1 MASLQSPVVLLQQAF
16 EQYAQRTALL
26 DAQGAMSY
34 GELGGQVN
42 ALALALRA
50 RLGTSPQVVALCAG
64 NHRDH
69 LLAMLAIF
77 MAGHIWVPLN
87 PRNSAA
93 LNSKQAQRVRAS
105 LVISD
110 AAYLDRF
117 ELTTE
122 TWLCAG
128 EHHAYE
134 TIRQQLQA
142 YLGQSL
148 AALNDNLDAP
158 MSIKFTGGTTGEPKG
173 VIQSQR
179 TIAAVVENLQAVFNF
194 SQDDV
199 NLSVAPLSHGAFH
212 LLLPIF
218 AVGAMHKI
226 VAPKPAPILA
236 ALREDCSISF
246 MPPTLIY
253 KLMAE
258 TGVSSMLFPK
268 LRQLIYSAAPMP
280 PEKIRQAQGVFG
292 PVLATFYGQVEAPVT
307 ISALSAAEMQ
317 DEKNLASVGK
327 PCMHAEVRIDGAKKA
342 GDNGE
347 ILARGAMLMAEYFEA
362 PEKTAETIRD
372 GWLYTG
378 DIGYLDERGYLF
390 INGRAKE
397 MIISG
402 GFNIYPGEV
411 EKIILQ
417 FSAVAECLVFG
428 VDDEYWGEHLEV
440 AVVAELGKIIDQGVV
455 AQALRDQLGAIY
467 VPKHWHLLSELP
479 RNPVGKVVRREVKQ
493 LLMNKTQEAG
503 E

>member
-1 MASLQSPVVLLQQAF
+1 MALSLPSPLTILQQAF
-16 EQYAQRTALL
+16 ENHAARTALV
-26 DAQGAMSY
+26 DAQGAMTY
-34 GELGGQVN
+34 AELAQQVN
-42 ALALALRA
+42 ALALALREH
-50 RLGTSPQVVALCAG
+50 LGEKPVVVALCAG

-69 LLAMLAIF
+69 LVAMLAIF
-77 MAGHIWVPLN
+77 MAGHVWVPLN

-93 LNSKQAQRVRAS
+93 LNSKQAQRVRAR

-110 AAYLDRF
+110 ADYLDRF
-117 ELTTE
+117 ILETE
-122 TWLCAG
+122 TWTCAG
-128 EHHAYE
+128 SSPDLESMQYK
-134 TIRQQLQA
+134 LQSH
-142 YLGQSL
+142 LGQALTGAAIDSD
-148 AALNDNLDAP
+148 AALC
-158 MSIKFTGGTTGEPKG
+158 IKFTGGTTGEPKG
-173 VIQSQR
+173 VIQTQR
-179 TIAAVVENLQAVFNF
+179 TIAAVVENLQAAYDFTA
-194 SQDDV
+194 DDV

-218 AVGAMHKI
+218 AVGGMHRI
-226 VAPKPAPILA
+226 VEPKPAPILA
-236 ALREDCSISF
+236 ALQQDCSVSF

-258 TGVSSMLFPK
+258 SGVESMQFPK

-280 PEKIRQAQGVFG
+280 PEKIRQAQQIFG

-307 ISALSAAEMQ
+307 ITALNAAEMA
-317 DEKNLASVGK
+317 DEKNLASVGR
-327 PCMHAEVRIDGAKKA
+327 PCFHAEVRIDGAA
-342 GDNGE
+342 NPGESGE

-362 PEKTAETIRD
+362 PEKTAETID
-372 GWLYTG
+372 KGWLRTG

-411 EKIILQ
+411 EKVVSQ
-417 FSAVAECLVFG
+417 FESVAESLVFG
-428 VDDEYWGEHLEV
+428 VDDEYWGEHLE
-440 AVVAELGKIIDQGVV
+440 AALVAEAGQIVDQEAI

-467 VPKHWHLLSELP
+467 VPKRWHMLEELP

-493 LLMNKTQEAG
+493 LLAG